1 MEIAKIWYLEQFGF
15 LSRIDKKDIEYLAKE
30 LPLHRVY
37 KGNPILFSQP
47 EEGQIYFLKKGSVKI
62 GSLRADGRE
71 DLKYL
76 AKQGDIFGEMA
87 LLNRQTSND
96 FAIALEDSLVCP
108 MSVSTMNR
116 LMDRNPGLHTAVH
129 QLMGDRIEKL
139 ERRLDSILFKSSRVR
154 ILEFVLDFFK
164 QFGKE
169 EGEEIRVK
177 NQLTH
182 SDIAKLTA
190 TSRQSVNSIFNYLRK
205 NKIIDYNTEWI
216 WAEREKLDYILQ
228 EIQGEIP
235 GDLSSD

>member
-15 LSRIDKKDIEYLAKE
+15 LSRIAKEDIKYLAKAA
-30 LPLHRVY
+30 PLHRVY
-37 KGNPILFSQP
+37 KGNPILFSQNESP
-47 EEGQIYFLKKGSVKI
+47 QIYFLKKGAVKI
-62 GSLRADGRE
+62 GTYRPDGQE

-76 AKQGDIFGEMA
+76 AKQGDVFGELA
-87 LLNRQTSND
+87 LLNKQSSND

-108 MSVSTMNR
+108 VDVNIIYM
-116 LMDRNPGLHTAVH
+116 LMERNPGLNTAVN

-154 ILEFVLDFFK
+154 ILEFIKDYFL

-169 EGEEIRVK
+169 EGDEVRVK

-190 TSRQSVNSIFNYLRK
+190 TSRQSVNSVFNYLRR
-205 NKIIDYNTEWI
+205 NHIIDYNTEWI
-216 WAEREKLDYILQ
+216 WSDKESFQQMDQ
-228 EIQGEIP
+228 EIKREIP
-235 GDLSSD
+235 EDLT